1 MWGDWVLKINKIF
14 FLAWIGIYVHPVKI
28 PLKICTFICIADMV
42 AHYDGTNAAQIL
54 IISPKPPTIVP
65 EWGRLNDMDHTF
77 VEQVNK
83 HSPDTKKSLEA
94 LEKFTLPI
102 IEYFVN
108 ALNNEDKWV
117 RYLAADALGNMGDLR
132 STAPLNLLRSDKDPD
147 LRFVSGQSL
156 NKIVHLREILTDSR
170 KMGCDTCLIRY
181 IAEEVI
187 VQQNRT

>member
-1 MWGDWVLKINKIF
+1 
-14 FLAWIGIYVHPVKI
+14 
-28 PLKICTFICIADMV
+28 
-42 AHYDGTNAAQIL
+42 
-54 IISPKPPTIVP
+54 
-65 EWGRLNDMDHTF
+65 MDHTF